1 MHPKGPYIRF
11 PFRLKTQPAFCGL
24 EGFELSCFNNNTLLQ
39 LPSSTNNSYYVQE
52 ISYVD
57 STVTIMDVNDTTC
70 PLQSLLSLNLTNSK
84 FFLSGGNI
92 ATVKCNEKINTTT
105 RDRDQA
111 VIPFDFWSYTKQV
124 VGPIDCM
131 SDDKVFVY
139 VVSSMASMDTMPT
152 CRTSQTAPI
161 MGSADHIQNT
171 VMEILRTR
179 KIVVDWQA
187 PDGCIDCE
195 KHGNFVGSTLQSIQ
209 LPALNKK
216 ILLVLKSRKSDK
228 GKETQ
233 LKVEKFLEEY
243 KILNPARYTYG
254 DLKKITSKFKHK
266 LGQGGYGSVYKGK
279 LSNGIPVAVKVF
291 EGSEGNGHEFINEVA
306 TIGRIHHFN
315 IVRLIGFCSE
325 GTRRAI
331 IYEFMLNGSLEKF
344 IFPKISDFGMAK
356 LCSKEK
362 SVVSMTAVRG
372 TDGYIAPELYS
383 RNFGEV
389 SYKSDV
395 FSYGMMLLE
404 MVGCKKNTHVT
415 TENQSQVPLPEWIYD
430 RTSLGSEI
438 SLGIEEDG
446 DEEIAK
452 KLAIVGLWC
461 IQWNPTDRPSMTM
474 VIQMLEDDLQT
485 LEIPPKPFVSSDV

>member
-1 MHPKGPYIRF
+1 MSHVLLITILFLVLPYTEAKSTSDGNTTSEFCPLPTRCTRKGPYIRF

-84 FFLSGGNI
+84 FFLSGGNDI
-92 ATVKCNEKINTTT
+92 AVVKCNEKINTTT

-111 VIPFDFWSYTKQV
+111 VRPFDYWSYTKQV

-139 VVSSMASMDTMPT
+139 VVSSMASMDMMPST

-161 MGSADHIQNT
+161 MGYANQIQNT
-171 VMEILRTR
+171 VMAILRTR
-179 KIVVDWQA
+179 RIVVDWQA

-195 KHGNFVGSTLQSIQ
+195 KHGNFCGFNFTINSSVCFKQKDSLGHKVPILVIIGTIVGGTIFFTLVM
-209 LPALNKK
+209 
-216 ILLVLKSRKSDK
+216 LVIYKSRKPDK

-233 LKVEKFLEEY
+233 LKVEK
-243 KILNPARYTYG
+243 
-254 DLKKITSKFKHK
+254 
-266 LGQGGYGSVYKGK
+266 
-279 LSNGIPVAVKVF
+279 
-291 EGSEGNGHEFINEVA
+291 
-306 TIGRIHHFN
+306 
-315 IVRLIGFCSE
+315 
-325 GTRRAI
+325 
-331 IYEFMLNGSLEKF
+331 
-344 IFPKISDFGMAK
+344 
-356 LCSKEK
+356 
-362 SVVSMTAVRG
+362 
-372 TDGYIAPELYS
+372 
-383 RNFGEV
+383 
-389 SYKSDV
+389 
-395 FSYGMMLLE
+395 
-404 MVGCKKNTHVT
+404 
-415 TENQSQVPLPEWIYD
+415 
-430 RTSLGSEI
+430 TSLGSEI
-438 SLGIEEDG
+438 SLGIEEDR

-485 LEIPPKPFVSSDV
+485 LEIPPKPFVSSYV